1 MQFLKLFCYYL
12 KLSKELRKK
21 TPPPQDM
28 WPRGL
33 MCNAYLSESNETCPR
48 QTGCSSSSCLRA
60 QASLP
65 QEFGISVCRVFLQR
79 QPTERCWRFAERWFL
94 TESFWTATSIKRSNF
109 SFLLFPVSSTTLIPR
124 GGMQNQEWVGPRSAW
139 KGLCTGGGGVEKKQK
154 CNPTALQPF
163 LTSVRCTRAGHPP
176 QANVFQ
182 TGSKDLLGLR
192 ATWISTHW
200 HRLLGNLMPWRQA
213 ICTACRRCF

>member
-60 QASLP
+60 RASLP

-163 LTSVRCTRAGHPP
+163 LTSVVAQGQDIHHR
-176 QANVFQ
+176 QMS
-182 TGSKDLLGLR
+182 SKLVQKTFLVSEPHELAHTD
-192 ATWISTHW
+192 
-200 HRLLGNLMPWRQA
+200 
-213 ICTACRRCF
+213 TACSVI